1 MKGFLTNY
9 FWTKKIVILDYTRSW
24 WRSIIRSV
32 AAKEIL
38 SSRSISLPPPK
49 KIVLGG
55 GARQVQVIGK
65 SPKNEAVLPDDKCI
79 KAGEEQESQSSS

>member
-9 FWTKKIVILDYTRSW
+9 FWTKKIVVLDYTRSW
-24 WRSIIRSV
+24 ISIIRSV